1 MGSQRGTWARW
12 LAVAVDMAMM
22 PAAGAL
28 IGHYVDQHFGT
39 DPILTLTFCLLGVV
53 AGFVELIR
61 TAKEMQQDS

>member
-12 LAVAVDMAMM
+12 LAVALDIAMM

-28 IGHYVDQHFGT
+28 IGHYVDEYFGT
-39 DPILTLTFCLLGVV
+39 DPILTVTLCILGVV
-53 AGFVELIR
+53 ARFVELIR

>member
-28 IGHYVDQHFGT
+28 IGHYADEHFGT

-53 AGFVELIR
+53 AGFFELIR
-61 TAKEMQQDS
+61 AAKDMPQDS